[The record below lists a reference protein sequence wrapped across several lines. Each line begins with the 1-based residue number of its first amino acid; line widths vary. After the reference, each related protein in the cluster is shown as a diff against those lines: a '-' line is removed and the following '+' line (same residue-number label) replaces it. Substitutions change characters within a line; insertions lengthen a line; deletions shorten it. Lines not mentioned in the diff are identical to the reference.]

1 MYGNQMAKPLV
12 IVESPTKAKTISR
25 FLGDSYLVESS
36 IGHIRDLPKS
46 AAEIPAAYKKEAWS
60 RLGVDVNNRFKP
72 LYVVSDKKKQH
83 ISHLKQLVKEAS
95 EIYLATDEDREG
107 ESIAWH
113 LMEVLSPKVP
123 VRRMVFHEITKAAI
137 DDAIA
142 HTREIDT
149 KLVSAQEARRIL
161 DRLYGYEVSPVLWK
175 KIKPALSAGRVQS
188 VATRILVQRER
199 ERINFVSASY
209 SSIKVGATKEKSRFL
224 ASLQHLDET
233 RVATGRDFGADGVLS
248 GADGAKAAIILA
260 VGDAEILS
268 SALTG
273 KMLQVSSIEEKPY
286 RRSPAPPF
294 RTSTLQ
300 QEAGRKLRFSSSRTM
315 SAAQRLYEAG
325 HITYMRTDSTYLA
338 DVAVAY
344 ARKVI
349 SELYGSSHLPKS
361 SRDYKN
367 NVKNAQ
373 EAHEAIRPSGDN
385 WIHPNE
391 MARLVSSD
399 EARLYELIWKR
410 TIASQMTDVL
420 GTTVTVK
427 FVTPI
432 SNVPELGA
440 QGGKRLAPSEAR
452 FSSSGRVISHTGFMA
467 VYVEDSDDNSA
478 DEEDAILPGFVEG
491 ELIPIESVDVNSH
504 VTNPPSRYT
513 EASLVKA
520 LEDLGVGR
528 PSTYASIITTILD
541 RGYVFK
547 RGSALVPS
555 FVAFSVVN
563 LLEQFFSDLV
573 DYNFTAELENT
584 LDQIATG
591 NTPAIPYLEKFY
603 FGNGRPGLKDQVATQ
618 LDLIDPRQIN
628 SIPVGVTPDGELIEV
643 RVGRFGPFLSAGDRS
658 APIPDGMAPDELTFD
673 KAVELLEK
681 GSGDRILGV
690 DPDNNLP
697 VAVKVG
703 RFGPFVQLGE
713 AELLGKGEKPKT
725 ASLFKSMEP
734 ETITLEDALKLLSL
748 PRLVGVEQS
757 TGEEV
762 FATNGKFGPYI
773 KKGRTSRSLEG
784 EEQIFSVT
792 VEEALEIIAQPQSRG
807 GRRSATSVEV
817 GTDPDGKRIT
827 LRSGRFGPYVTDG
840 EVNATVKQFE
850 VDMGITVERASELL
864 AERRAALLASGGSTT
879 KKPASPRAK
888 TPSTRSS
895 STTKTKSATGTK
907 RSTSTRK
914 KS

>member
-1 MYGNQMAKPLV
+1 MAKPLV

-46 AAEIPAAYKKEAWS
+46 AAEIPAAYKKESWS

-142 HTREIDT
+142 HPREIDT

-188 VATRILVQRER
+188 VATRVLVQRER
-199 ERINFVSASY
+199 ERINFVSAGY
-209 SSIKVGATKEKSRFL
+209 SSLKVAAVKDKSRFI
-224 ASLQHLDET
+224 ASLQHLDDV
-233 RVATGRDFGADGVLS
+233 RVATGRDFGADGTLS
-248 GADGAKAAIILA
+248 GADTSKACVILA
-260 VGDAEILS
+260 ASDADLLS
-268 SALTG
+268 SALNEKT
-273 KMLQVSSIEEKPY
+273 LRVVSVEEKPY

-349 SELYGSSHLPKS
+349 TELYGASHLPKS

-427 FVTPI
+427 FVTPL
-432 SNVPELGA
+432 SALPELGA
-440 QGGKRLAPSEAR
+440 QGGRRLAPNEAR
-452 FSSSGRVISHTGFMA
+452 FSSSGRVISHSGFMA
-467 VYVEDSDDNSA
+467 VYVEDSDDNTT
-478 DEEDAILPGFVEG
+478 DEEDAILPAFAEG
-491 ELIPIESVDVNSH
+491 ELIPIDSVEVNSH

-513 EASLVKA
+513 EASLVKT

-555 FVAFSVVN
+555 FIAFSVVN

-591 NTPAIPYLEKFY
+591 STPAIPYLEKFY
-603 FGNGRPGLKDQVATQ
+603 FGNGHPGLKDQVANQ
-618 LDLIDPRQIN
+618 LDRIDPREIN
-628 SIPVGVTPDGELIEV
+628 SIPVGITEDGELVEV

-658 APIPDGMAPDELTFD
+658 APIPDGMAPDELTFEV
-673 KAVELLEK
+673 AVELLEK
-681 GSGDRILGV
+681 GSGDRVLGV
-690 DPDNNLP
+690 DPDTNLP
-697 VAVKVG
+697 VMVKVG

-725 ASLFKSMEP
+725 ASLFKSMAP
-734 ETITLEDALKLLSL
+734 ETISLDEALRLLSL
-748 PRLVGVEQS
+748 PRLVGVEEGG
-757 TGEEV
+757 GEEV

-773 KKGRTSRSLEG
+773 KKGRTSRSLES
-784 EEQIFSVT
+784 EEQIFT
-792 VEEALEIIAQPQSRG
+792 ITLGEALELIAQPQSRG

-817 GTDPDGKRIT
+817 GVDPDGRKIT

-850 VDMGITVERASELL
+850 VDMGITVERATELL
-864 AERRAALLASGGSTT
+864 ADRRAAIASSGGEVA
-879 KKPASPRAK
+879 KKPAASRTK
-888 TPSTRSS
+888 S
-895 STTKTKSATGTK
+895 STTRASTTGKAKSTTATK
-907 RSTSTRK
+907 RSTTSRK

>member
-1 MYGNQMAKPLV
+1 MEEP
-12 IVESPTKAKTISR
+12 ES
-25 FLGDSYLVESS
+25 G
-36 IGHIRDLPKS
+36 
-46 AAEIPAAYKKEAWS
+46 
-60 RLGVDVNNRFKP
+60 
-72 LYVVSDKKKQH
+72 
-83 ISHLKQLVKEAS
+83 
-95 EIYLATDEDREG
+95 
-107 ESIAWH
+107 
-113 LMEVLSPKVP
+113 
-123 VRRMVFHEITKAAI
+123 
-137 DDAIA
+137 
-142 HTREIDT
+142 
-149 KLVSAQEARRIL
+149 
-161 DRLYGYEVSPVLWK
+161 
-175 KIKPALSAGRVQS
+175 
-188 VATRILVQRER
+188 
-199 ERINFVSASY
+199 
-209 SSIKVGATKEKSRFL
+209 
-224 ASLQHLDET
+224 
-233 RVATGRDFGADGVLS
+233 
-248 GADGAKAAIILA
+248 
-260 VGDAEILS
+260 
-268 SALTG
+268 
-273 KMLQVSSIEEKPY
+273 
-286 RRSPAPPF
+286 
-294 RTSTLQ
+294 
-300 QEAGRKLRFSSSRTM
+300 
-315 SAAQRLYEAG
+315 
-325 HITYMRTDSTYLA
+325 
-338 DVAVAY
+338 
-344 ARKVI
+344 
-349 SELYGSSHLPKS
+349 
-361 SRDYKN
+361 
-367 NVKNAQ
+367 
-373 EAHEAIRPSGDN
+373 
-385 WIHPNE
+385 
-391 MARLVSSD
+391 

-432 SNVPELGA
+432 EGVTELGSP
-440 QGGKRLAPSEAR
+440 GGRRLAPSEAR

-467 VYVEDSDDNSA
+467 VYVEDSDDNSS
-478 DEEDAILPGFVEG
+478 DEEDAILPGFTEG
-491 ELIPIESVDVNSH
+491 ELISIESVDVNSH

-555 FVAFSVVN
+555 FIAFSVVN

-618 LDLIDPRQIN
+618 LDRIDPREIN
-628 SIPVGVTPDGELIEV
+628 SIPVGVTEDGELIEV

-658 APIPDGMAPDELTFD
+658 APIPDGMAPDELNFD

-690 DPDNNLP
+690 DPDTNLP

-734 ETITLEDALKLLSL
+734 ETISLEDALRLLSL
-748 PRLVGVEQS
+748 PRLVGVEEG

-784 EEQIFSVT
+784 EEQIFAVT
-792 VEEALEIIAQPQSRG
+792 LGEALELIAQPQSRG

-817 GTDPDGKRIT
+817 GVDPDGRKIT

-864 AERRAALLASGGSTT
+864 AERRAAVAANGGETT
-879 KKPASPRAK
+879 KKATASRAK
-888 TPSTRSS
+888 SSTRASGTAKAK
-895 STTKTKSATGTK
+895 TTTATK
-907 RSTSTRK
+907 RTASTRK